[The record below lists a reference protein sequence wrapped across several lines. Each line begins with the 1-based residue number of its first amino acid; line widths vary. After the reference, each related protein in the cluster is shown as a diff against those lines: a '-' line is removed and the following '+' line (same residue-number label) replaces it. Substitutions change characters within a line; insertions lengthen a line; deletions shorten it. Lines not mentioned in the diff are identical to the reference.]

1 MAFSFLK
8 QFLVIFAVDLSIKG
22 DTDVIVMVTDITH
35 SSRYYLTYQ
44 SCGCQQYD
52 DRASVVE
59 SEDVVVDAG

>member
-1 MAFSFLK
+1 MVFSFLK

-35 SSRYYLTYQ
+35 SSRYYLTHQ

>member
-35 SSRYYLTYQ
+35 SKRY
-44 SCGCQQYD
+44 
-52 DRASVVE
+52 
-59 SEDVVVDAG
+59 